1 MSKISFTI
9 TGIIPSKKNRHKI
22 KMRGGRAFIGPD
34 DTYIAWE
41 RQHAAELAGIENFG
55 IFKNSKNLKI
65 SYIFRQRLT
74 NKGLPSTRRWDLSNK
89 IESINDMIVASG
101 MISDDNQ
108 MIIAEISARVE
119 NVPVLTESEVQV
131 DIEEL

>member
-1 MSKISFTI
+1 
-9 TGIIPSKKNRHKI
+9 
-22 KMRGGRAFIGPD
+22 MRGARAFIGPD

-101 MISDDNQ
+101 MLSDDNQ
-108 MIIAEISARVE
+108 MIIAEIYARVE
-119 NVPVLTESEVQV
+119 NVPVLAESEVRV